1 MPADKVLAA
10 AMLASLPPS
19 LQVQLDGDIAILR
32 INRAAKRNAL
42 DQATVLGMERFFS
55 APPAG
60 VRVVVLDCEG
70 EHFSAGLDLSEMIN
84 RDPIS
89 SVQYSMLWGRA
100 FERIESGSLPVISVL
115 KGGVIG
121 GGLELASATHIRVAE
136 PTAFYSLPEGQRG
149 LFVGGGA
156 SVRVSRLIGAH
167 RVADMMLTG
176 RVLDA
181 EEGQSVGLSHYLSG
195 PGEGLAWALELAAKV
210 AANSTVTNFAV
221 LQALPRIAEVNPADG
236 YLFESLM
243 AAVASASGEAQTRMR
258 AFLEGRAAKVRTD
271 AVMPRGADRTD
282 RLRNKS

>member
-1 MPADKVLAA
+1 MPDNNVLASD
-10 AMLASLPPS
+10 MLASLPPS
-19 LQVQLDGDIAILR
+19 LQVHLDGAIAILR
-32 INRAAKRNAL
+32 IDRAAKRNAL
-42 DQATVLGMERFFS
+42 DKATVLGMERFFS

-60 VRVVVLDCEG
+60 VRAVVLDCEG
-70 EHFSAGLDLSEMIN
+70 EHFSAGLDLSEMLG

-100 FERIESGSLPVISVL
+100 FDRIERGSLPVISVL

-156 SVRVSRLIGAH
+156 SVRVSRLIGVH

-181 EEGQSVGLSHYLSG
+181 EEGQAAGLSHYLSG
-195 PGEGLAWALELAAKV
+195 PGEGLTWALELAAKV
-210 AANSTVTNFAV
+210 ASNSAVTNFAV

-243 AAVASASGEAQTRMR
+243 AAVAGASGDAQTRMQ
-258 AFLEGRAAKVRTD
+258 AFLEGRATKVQRQGSRCDGGVRT
-271 AVMPRGADRTD
+271 
-282 RLRNKS
+282 